1 MQPSPFQASNPDLT
15 PPPAEPPPAP
25 AGRQTASSRPI
36 YVYVLRV
43 EPMRATGLQ
52 ALFEDSQTLHVVVEN
67 ALDSGAKGWL
77 DSKVDLAVIG
87 TQLGAGTLKLISAIR
102 SARPSLPMLVMS
114 PAAGDEAILSVL
126 GLGAK
131 GYLHEGATPAEFE
144 RAVRAIVSG
153 MIWAPRRLQARLIE
167 RLLSS
172 REASRSV
179 TGFNFTARE
188 QQVLELLLDG
198 QSNREI
204 AKTLEIEERTVKS
217 YVAKLM
223 GKTGV
228 RNRTALSMQALS
240 ARGSHPHPE
249 GR

>member
-1 MQPSPFQASNPDLT
+1 LQASPIENTRPDPT
-15 PPPAEPPPAP
+15 PPPTGTSA
-25 AGRQTASSRPI
+25 RQSVSSRLI
-36 YVYVLRV
+36 HVYVLRV
-43 EPMRATGLQ
+43 EPMRAAGLQ
-52 ALFEDSQTLHVVVEN
+52 ALFEDSGTLHVVVE
-67 ALDSGAKGWL
+67 DSADPGAKGWL
-77 DSKVDLAVIG
+77 DATVDLAVIG

-102 SARPSLPMLVMS
+102 SARPTLPMLVMS

-144 RAVRAIVSG
+144 RAVRAIVAG

-172 REASRSV
+172 REASRTVS
-179 TGFNFTARE
+179 GFNFTARE

-204 AKTLEIEERTVKS
+204 AQTLEIEERTVKS

-240 ARGSHPHPE
+240 ARGSHPQ
-249 GR
+249 